1 MAYNLSIIT
10 PNGVLNPIDIT
21 LLHVKSGNGELT
33 ILPHH
38 FPLVTNIEP
47 SICYFDSVSKG
58 RVYAFIGEGIL
69 NVLEKEVKLIV
80 ASFNLK
86 DDIDIDRARKAL
98 ERANAYLSEAPS
110 NPNIDVER
118 AKKALIRAE
127 ARIALWEG
135 KVK

>member
-1 MAYNLSIIT
+1 MAYNLSVVT
-10 PNGVLNPIDIT
+10 PSGVLDPVDIS
-21 LLHVKSGNGELT
+21 LLHVRSGNGDLT
-33 ILPHH
+33 ILPNH
-38 FPLVTNIEP
+38 FPLVTNVTP
-47 SICYFDSVSKG
+47 SICYFDSTTKG
-58 RVYAFIGEGIL
+58 RVYAFVGEGIL
-69 NVLEKEVKLIV
+69 QVQEKSVKLIV

-98 ERANAYLSEAPS
+98 DRANAYLSEAS
-110 NPNIDVER
+110 TNPNIDVER